1 MLSTLACILVRRRC
15 EADGARS
22 LWICEGDSTELLLP
36 PGGDTTV
43 TWTTGNRCPLPFLFL
58 FWVCLL
64 AGVLAAANAASTA
77 PPRGSNLRVGVFGAV
92 LGADDGAD
100 DGADGGA
107 DEEAAELPYEIS
119 EHPGDDGVDQDDGDG
134 SADVRMLLAD
144 VFKPKDVSSKDS
156 PR

>member
-1 MLSTLACILVRRRC
+1 MRVRCGSVRAIPQSCCCHPEATPQSLGRR
-15 EADGARS
+15 ETGA
-22 LWICEGDSTELLLP
+22 
-36 PGGDTTV
+36 
-43 TWTTGNRCPLPFLFL
+43 PLPFLFL

>member
-1 MLSTLACILVRRRC
+1 MPKIRRRQRSAE
-15 EADGARS
+15 EATRVKAAQ
-22 LWICEGDSTELLLP
+22 E
-36 PGGDTTV
+36 
-43 TWTTGNRCPLPFLFL
+43 
-58 FWVCLL
+58 
-64 AGVLAAANAASTA
+64 VLSNVVAEAAAAA
-77 PPRGSNLRVGVFGAV
+77 RLI
-92 LGADDGAD
+92 
-100 DGADGGA
+100 A